1 MLTVTLASWLMAA
14 APAPVEARLDLNPE
28 GEDRLALRLCFS
40 SAQAHR
46 VEYRLEVSTTG
57 AAGTSRTRQSGELI
71 SRSDS
76 QCPINNRLGL
86 SANGRV
92 EATMDWWVDGQAQ
105 PKIQR
110 SHPATQPT
118 RPGPPPE
125 PPQQDKPRDAEA
137 LVASVQPQSD
147 EPPRR

>member
-1 MLTVTLASWLMAA
+1 MLTMTLASWLLAA
-14 APAPVEARLDLNPE
+14 APAMVEAQLDLIAE
-28 GEDRLALRLCFS
+28 SQDRLALRLCFS
-40 SAQAHR
+40 SSQAHQI
-46 VEYRLEVSTTG
+46 EYRLEVATTG
-57 AAGTSRTRQSGELI
+57 AAGTSRTRQSGKLT
-71 SRSDS
+71 SRSDN

-110 SHPATQPT
+110 SHPAMQPT
-118 RPGPPPE
+118 RPGPPQE
-125 PPQQDKPRDAEA
+125 PPQQDKPCDAEA
-137 LVASVQPQSD
+137 LVASVQPQPD